1 MLNSSEYAESW
12 NNLSSND
19 DERQSKGR
27 ITQRI
32 KEQCLT
38 EQDYIELRTTTRSVQ
53 SNAKPGS
60 QTERPPIPRRSEPA
74 NPDHFPKDQSAGPQR
89 SSSYH
94 EKDEKVKL
102 EAEYELQTKQINA
115 LAIETKNLRE
125 EKRKLDEILMALKS
139 EIEEKKAELASL
151 NSTPNEKTLLIPS
164 SHKKLSSLSDELIEL
179 QNRLAEVQNKR
190 KGLEDVIKK
199 PEIPMHVTRK
209 QEIRKLIQFLS
220 NEERELLAQIKSK
233 RSFP

>member
-1 MLNSSEYAESW
+1 
-12 NNLSSND
+12 
-19 DERQSKGR
+19 
-27 ITQRI
+27 
-32 KEQCLT
+32 
-38 EQDYIELRTTTRSVQ
+38 
-53 SNAKPGS
+53 
-60 QTERPPIPRRSEPA
+60 
-74 NPDHFPKDQSAGPQR
+74 
-89 SSSYH
+89 
-94 EKDEKVKL
+94 
-102 EAEYELQTKQINA
+102 
-115 LAIETKNLRE
+115 
-125 EKRKLDEILMALKS
+125 MALKS